1 MGCMLRDLGC
11 INIADSESSLLEN
24 LSIEYILQENPDYI
38 FITQRGD
45 DMEGMMKFVE
55 TYFVDHPLWNEL
67 DAVKEGRV
75 YFMEKELYNLK
86 PNHRWGEAYRKLQE
100 ILLHE
105 EK

>member
-1 MGCMLRDLGC
+1 
-11 INIADSESSLLEN
+11 
-24 LSIEYILQENPDYI
+24 
-38 FITQRGD
+38 
-45 DMEGMMKFVE
+45 MKFVE